1 MAATQT
7 LRIQPV
13 GFAPPVEKAAQEL
26 AHYLPRLAPVKAEA
40 YPSLGVS
47 PVGREAKIWLGTSDH
62 FAGLGLGALPA
73 LHDLDD
79 ALALIPRRGR
89 LYLVGANP
97 RSVLF
102 AAYRLL
108 EELGVVFL
116 RPGPGGEVVPRA
128 KQLALPRRAIRE
140 QASYRHRG
148 LCIEGYPRLDHVMA
162 LLDWMAKKKMNAFQ
176 LEFLNASIYW
186 RRGYLQSPEMRALT
200 EGQELSEVECQ
211 AADDQVI
218 ARTRE
223 LGMLVHRVGHGWTAR
238 TLGYLGVGW
247 NEPPDHPLPE
257 DRRAWCALVNGE
269 RGLFRNEPT
278 NTELC
283 YSQPEVREAFV
294 GTVLRYARQHSEVDF
309 LHVWLSDATRNLCEC
324 EACRT
329 RPIAD
334 WYVLMMNDLG
344 RRIKE
349 EGLRSRIVFL
359 AYDELLWPPDA
370 ERITSDN
377 LVFMYAPISRCY
389 RHTLTDPRCGPEPV
403 VTRPELNQ
411 FHRPFG
417 NRTTAALAQLWKGQQ
432 PPDSFAFEYYRWA
445 PIWEDGFGLDTGK
458 VIAREMKQWHQ
469 VGINGVISN
478 DCVRAFYPLPHAAT
492 ATADLLWNERLSPAA
507 HRKKIMSAAFGAHAE
522 QAEAYFAHQVKAFRL
537 GGEYEHRSLLRHC
550 RPEDRARLEKV
561 AAFSA
566 HARRDF
572 LARAKREKDE
582 VVRTS
587 LRLLAV
593 HAEHAELIAE
603 AWLARLDGDTARM
616 ERMRGEYERRL
627 VGILREFP
635 LWIEPLIHMPL
646 MRILRGWSRD

>member
-26 AHYLPRLAPVKAEA
+26 AHYLPRMAPVKVEA
-40 YPSLGVS
+40 FPSLGVRPHS
-47 PVGREAKIWLGTSDH
+47 RDIDIWLGTSDH

-79 ALALIPRRGR
+79 ALAVIPKGGR

-116 RPGPGGEVVPRA
+116 RPGPGGEVVPRHRS
-128 KQLALPRRAIRE
+128 LSLPTRAIRE

-238 TLGYLGVGW
+238 ALGYLGVGW
-247 NEPPDHPLPE
+247 NEPPDHPLP
-257 DRRAWCALVNGE
+257 DDKRAWCALVNGQ
-269 RGLFRNEPT
+269 RGLFRDEPT

-294 GTVLRYARQHSEVDF
+294 ETVLRYARQHSEVDF
-309 LHVWLSDATRNLCEC
+309 LHVWLSDATDNLCEC
-324 EACRT
+324 DACRT

-344 RRIKE
+344 RRMKE

-359 AYDELLWPPDA
+359 AYDELLWPPDV

-411 FHRPFG
+411 YHRPFG
-417 NRTTAALAQLWKGQQ
+417 NRTAAALAQLWKGQQ

-458 VIAREMKQWHQ
+458 VIAREMKQWHE